1 MEPEVVAEHEQQPKD
16 EGEVVRSQGWQNV
29 PNSRQFNCLE
39 IASTVRLPC
48 GGRGVEEPDQD
59 DGGVFEEGEA
69 IVEDVF
75 VPSAFLLGVEE
86 HEDVDDA

>member
-1 MEPEVVAEHEQQPKD
+1 M
-16 EGEVVRSQGWQNV
+16 RSQGWQNV
-29 PNSRQFNCLE
+29 PNSRKFNCLKK
-39 IASTVRLPC
+39 ASTGGLPC

-75 VPSAFLLGVEE
+75 VPSAFLLSVEE